1 MCFSMMFRQ
10 SRFGW
15 HILAVGGNRK
25 AARHGGIN
33 VKLTIF
39 LAYVVAGLIV
49 GLSGFLFAARQNSI
63 GAISISAACSRP
75 MARDAFAMRIGIS
88 RTERST

>member
-1 MCFSMMFRQ
+1 MPVGFWALIAVAAAVLVMFRQ

-33 VKLTIF
+33 VKVTVF
-39 LAYVVAGLIV
+39 LAYVVWRA
-49 GLSGFLFAARQNSI
+49 
-63 GAISISAACSRP
+63 
-75 MARDAFAMRIGIS
+75 
-88 RTERST
+88 